1 MLLINMNISKYKILI
16 YLTSLLLLLNCHTIT
31 DKFSKPSVNNFSEL
45 QKVKQKYL
53 IINRTALDFKILNG
67 IKEAAVAINK
77 TIPLLIKKLRQDQRR
92 YKKYQKY
99 LQEMILINEQILKH
113 ARSNNLNMVQTKV
126 KEWQKYKVL
135 F

>member
-1 MLLINMNISKYKILI
+1 MNISKYKILI

>member
-1 MLLINMNISKYKILI
+1 LLLINMNISKYKILI